1 MSLAL
6 TRYWSAAGPLA
17 PAHKVFAHLL
27 GETFNAA
34 GGNFLWGQSDAEPAA
49 NTRPTT
55 TWRAGEVII
64 DSHLIPVAADAP
76 AGRYTL
82 EVGLSEP
89 LGGARL
95 AVVDAAG
102 AAVGDHVV
110 VTTVVVE
117 P

>member
-1 MSLAL
+1 MTL
-6 TRYWSAAGPLA
+6 YWSADGALA
-17 PAHKVFAHLL
+17 STHKVFTHLL
-27 GETFNAA
+27 GETFNAT

-55 TWRAGEVII
+55 TWRSGEVIV

-82 EVGLSEP
+82 EVGLYEP
-89 LGGARL
+89 TSGARL
-95 AVVDAAG
+95 AVVDATG

-110 VTTVVVE
+110 VATVVVA